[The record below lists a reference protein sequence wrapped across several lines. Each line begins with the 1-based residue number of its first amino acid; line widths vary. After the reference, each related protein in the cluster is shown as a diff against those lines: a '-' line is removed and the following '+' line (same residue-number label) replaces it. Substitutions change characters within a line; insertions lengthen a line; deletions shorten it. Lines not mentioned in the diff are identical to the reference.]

1 MNNATEVLYISYDG
15 LTDPLG
21 QSQILPYLAGL
32 SQFGFRFTI
41 ISCEKPNKFQ
51 ANKEIIEAVC
61 KKHAI
66 EWHPI
71 SYTKKP
77 PVVSTLYDISRIRKR
92 AFQLAGRKNFRIV
105 HCRSYISSIIGYE
118 LKRKKRI
125 KYLFDMRGLWV
136 NEQIDGGMWNLRNP
150 LFRMIYTYFKKREIE
165 FFNNA
170 DYVISL
176 TKNGAD
182 EIHSW
187 NNIINQPIPIEII
200 PCSVDMDLF
209 NPNKITESD
218 KTELKNQLG
227 IQQGEK
233 ILSYIGSLGT
243 WYMLN
248 EMLDFYAEL
257 KKQTPNYKFL
267 FITNNPGE
275 EILKKAQERGIAIKD
290 IIITQ
295 ASRQQMPLYISLSDY
310 TLFFIKPT
318 YSKKASSPVKQG
330 EAMSMGIPVIC
341 NSGIGDTDLIVKT
354 SQAGV
359 VVDTLTIEGYRS
371 AIAQINQIYDSKSI
385 IAGATTWYSL
395 VGAIDKYR
403 KVYQKL
409 LLS

>member
-51 ANKEIIEAVC
+51 ANKEIIEAIC

-77 PVVSTLYDISRIRKR
+77 PIVSTLYDISRIRKR

-218 KTELKNQLG
+218 KTELKNKLG
-227 IQQGEK
+227 IKQDEK

-243 WYMLN
+243 WYMLD

-257 KKQTPNYKFL
+257 KKQIPNYKFL

-275 EILKKAQERGIAIKD
+275 AILKKARERGIAIKD

-409 LLS
+409 ILS